1 MKGFSFSRLIMRGFS
16 TQAFKKKIENLR
28 KRSNMGASNL
38 DNLFFLADVGSENR
52 VVCLRFPLLPE
63 LPVST
68 VCSRIKNLFAWSI
81 LEVNSMW
88 PFTSPSPKIGLKAGR
103 LRTCQTINDS
113 GLATLLGEGERCWS
127 WHNFLSRQW
136 EIANFIFQ
144 NERLSFTS
152 LKQLPTLSLMLLV
165 SLYFLGCIAV
175 LLSPRS
181 AHSVT
186 LSWVQTRT
194 LKRLNSLHE
203 RWPRIT

>member
-28 KRSNMGASNL
+28 KRSNMGASNW
-38 DNLFFLADVGSENR
+38 DNLFFLADVASENR
-52 VVCLRFPLLPE
+52 VVCLRFSLLPE

-88 PFTSPSPKIGLKAGR
+88 PFTSPPKIGLKAGR

-144 NERLSFTS
+144 NERFSFIS
-152 LKQLPTLSLMLLV
+152 LKQLPTRSLMLLF
-165 SLYFLGCIAV
+165 LYIFWDI
-175 LLSPRS
+175 LLFFCRRGLHIQS
-181 AHSVT
+181 HSHEF
-186 LSWVQTRT
+186 
-194 LKRLNSLHE
+194 KRGP
-203 RWPRIT
+203 WKD

>member
-1 MKGFSFSRLIMRGFS
+1 
-16 TQAFKKKIENLR
+16 
-28 KRSNMGASNL
+28 MGASNW
-38 DNLFFLADVGSENR
+38 DNLFFLADVASENR
-52 VVCLRFPLLPE
+52 VVCLRFSLLPE

-113 GLATLLGEGERCWS
+113 GLATLLGEGDRCWS

-144 NERLSFTS
+144 NERFSFTS
-152 LKQLPTLSLMLLV
+152 LKQLPTQSLMLL
-165 SLYFLGCIAV
+165 FLCIFGIYRCSSVAEV
-175 LLSPRS
+175 CTFSHTLMSSKEDPEKIKLFAWAMAENHIVYLLALILRKDLGSG
-181 AHSVT
+181 
-186 LSWVQTRT
+186 
-194 LKRLNSLHE
+194 
-203 RWPRIT
+203 RIIPKGEVEK